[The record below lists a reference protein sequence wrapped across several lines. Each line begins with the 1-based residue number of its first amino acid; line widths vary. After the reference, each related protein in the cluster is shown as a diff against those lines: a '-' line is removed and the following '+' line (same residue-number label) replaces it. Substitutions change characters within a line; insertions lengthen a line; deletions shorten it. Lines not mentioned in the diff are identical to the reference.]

1 MNTVIF
7 RKRTLI
13 TTLIAAFSLLLIAE
27 GVGYLLALKDPPG
40 VAEKN
45 KPSGAALRAKNRAL
59 KARLEELR
67 PKGVHI
73 VVDTAGNTLL
83 IKNGDKVVRKAAVS
97 SGSGNILADPSGERT
112 WVFDTPRGEFTIKS
126 KARNPNW
133 IKPDWAFI
141 EEEEPIPTNYEDRA
155 EPGVLGDYALGFGSG
170 YFLHGTLYT
179 RLLGRNVTHG
189 CVRIGDADLKA
200 LYETVPVGARIYLF

>member
-1 MNTVIF
+1 LNTGIFKKRSVIAA
-7 RKRTLI
+7 
-13 TTLIAAFSLLLIAE
+13 LIAAFVLLLIAE
-27 GVGYLLALKDPPG
+27 GVGYLVALKAPSG

-45 KPSGAALRAKNRAL
+45 KPSGVALKAKNRAL
-59 KARLEELR
+59 KARFEELR

-83 IKNGDKVVRKAAVS
+83 IKNGDKVVRKALVS

-112 WVFDTPRGEFTIKS
+112 WVFDTPRGQFTIKS
-126 KARNPNW
+126 KAKNPNW

-141 EEEEPIPTNYEDRA
+141 EEEQPIPKNYKDRA
-155 EPGVLGDYALGFGSG
+155 EPGVLGDYALGFGNG

-200 LYETVPVGARIYLF
+200 LYETVPLGARIYLF

>member
-1 MNTVIF
+1 MNTGIFKNRSVIAA
-7 RKRTLI
+7 
-13 TTLIAAFSLLLIAE
+13 LIAAFVLLLIAE
-27 GVGYLLALKDPPG
+27 GVGYLVALKTPSG

-45 KPSGAALRAKNRAL
+45 KPSGVALKAKNRAL
-59 KARLEELR
+59 KARFEELR

-83 IKNGDKVVRKAAVS
+83 IKNGEKVVRKALVS

-126 KARNPNW
+126 KAKNPNW

-141 EEEEPIPTNYEDRA
+141 EEEQPIPKNYKDRA
-155 EPGVLGDYALGFGSG
+155 EPGVLGDYALGFGNG

-200 LYETVPVGARIYLF
+200 LYETVPLGARIYLF

>member
-1 MNTVIF
+1 MNTGIFKNRSVIAA
-7 RKRTLI
+7 
-13 TTLIAAFSLLLIAE
+13 LIAAFVLLLIAE
-27 GVGYLLALKDPPG
+27 GVGYLVALKTPSG

-45 KPSGAALRAKNRAL
+45 KPSGVALKAKNRAL
-59 KARLEELR
+59 KARFEELR

-83 IKNGDKVVRKAAVS
+83 IKNGDRVVRKALVS

-126 KARNPNW
+126 KAKNPNW

-141 EEEEPIPTNYEDRA
+141 EEEQPIPKNYKDRA
-155 EPGVLGDYALGFGSG
+155 EPGVLGDYALGFGNG

-200 LYETVPVGARIYLF
+200 LYETVPLGARIYLF

>member
-1 MNTVIF
+1 MNTGIFKNRSVIAA
-7 RKRTLI
+7 
-13 TTLIAAFSLLLIAE
+13 LIAAFVLLLIAE
-27 GVGYLLALKDPPG
+27 GVGYLVALKTPSG

-45 KPSGAALRAKNRAL
+45 KPSGVALKAKNRAL
-59 KARLEELR
+59 KARFEELR

-83 IKNGDKVVRKAAVS
+83 IKNGDKVVRKALVS

-126 KARNPNW
+126 KAKNPNW

-141 EEEEPIPTNYEDRA
+141 EEEQPIPKNYKDRA
-155 EPGVLGDYALGFGSG
+155 EPGVLGDYALGFGNG

-200 LYETVPVGARIYLF
+200 LYETVPLGARIYLF

>member
-1 MNTVIF
+1 MNTGIFKKRSVIAA
-7 RKRTLI
+7 
-13 TTLIAAFSLLLIAE
+13 LIAAFVLLLIAE
-27 GVGYLLALKDPPG
+27 GVGYLVALKAPSG

-45 KPSGAALRAKNRAL
+45 KPSGVALKAKNRAL
-59 KARLEELR
+59 KARFEELR

-83 IKNGDKVVRKAAVS
+83 IKNGDKVVRKALVS

-126 KARNPNW
+126 KAKNPNW

-141 EEEEPIPTNYEDRA
+141 EEEQPIPKNYKDRA
-155 EPGVLGDYALGFGSG
+155 EPGVLGDYALGFGNG

-200 LYETVPVGARIYLF
+200 LYETVPLGARIYLF

>member
-1 MNTVIF
+1 MNTGIFKKRRVIAA
-7 RKRTLI
+7 
-13 TTLIAAFSLLLIAE
+13 LIAAFVLLLIAE
-27 GVGYLLALKDPPG
+27 GVGYLVALKTPSG

-45 KPSGAALRAKNRAL
+45 KPSGVALKAKNRAL
-59 KARLEELR
+59 KARFEELR

-83 IKNGDKVVRKAAVS
+83 IKNGEKVVRKALVS

-126 KARNPNW
+126 KAKNPNW

-141 EEEEPIPTNYEDRA
+141 EEEQPIPKNYKDRA
-155 EPGVLGDYALGFGSG
+155 EPGVLGDYALGFGNG

-200 LYETVPVGARIYLF
+200 LYETVPLGARIYLF

>member
-1 MNTVIF
+1 MFKKRSVIAA
-7 RKRTLI
+7 
-13 TTLIAAFSLLLIAE
+13 LIAAFVLLLIAE
-27 GVGYLLALKDPPG
+27 GVGYLVAWKTPSG

-45 KPSGAALRAKNRAL
+45 KPSGVALKAKNRAL
-59 KARLEELR
+59 KARFEELR

-83 IKNGDKVVRKAAVS
+83 IKNGDKVVRKALVS

-126 KARNPNW
+126 KAKNPNW

-141 EEEEPIPTNYEDRA
+141 EEEQPIPKNYKDRA
-155 EPGVLGDYALGFGSG
+155 EPGVLGDYALGFGNG

-200 LYETVPVGARIYLF
+200 LYETVPLGARIYLF

>member
-1 MNTVIF
+1 MNTGIFKKRRVIAA
-7 RKRTLI
+7 
-13 TTLIAAFSLLLIAE
+13 LIAAFVLLLIAE
-27 GVGYLLALKDPPG
+27 GVGYLVALKTPSG

-45 KPSGAALRAKNRAL
+45 KPSGVALKAKNRAL
-59 KARLEELR
+59 KARFEELR

-83 IKNGDKVVRKAAVS
+83 IKNGDKVVRKALVS

-126 KARNPNW
+126 KAKNPNW

-141 EEEEPIPTNYEDRA
+141 EEEQPIPKNYKDRA
-155 EPGVLGDYALGFGSG
+155 EPGVLGDYALGFGNG

-200 LYETVPVGARIYLF
+200 LYETVPLGARIYLF

>member
-1 MNTVIF
+1 MNTGIFKKRSVIAA
-7 RKRTLI
+7 
-13 TTLIAAFSLLLIAE
+13 LIAAFVLLLIAE
-27 GVGYLLALKDPPG
+27 GVGYLVALKAPSG

-45 KPSGAALRAKNRAL
+45 KPSGVALKAKNRAL
-59 KARLEELR
+59 KARFEELR

-83 IKNGDKVVRKAAVS
+83 IKNGDKVVRKALVS

-112 WVFDTPRGEFTIKS
+112 WVFDTPRGQFTIKS
-126 KARNPNW
+126 KAKNPNW

-141 EEEEPIPTNYEDRA
+141 EEEQPIPKNYKDRA
-155 EPGVLGDYALGFGSG
+155 EPGVLGDYALGFGNG

-200 LYETVPVGARIYLF
+200 LYETVPLGARIYLF

>member
-1 MNTVIF
+1 MNTGIFKKRRVIAA
-7 RKRTLI
+7 
-13 TTLIAAFSLLLIAE
+13 LIAAFVLLLIAE
-27 GVGYLLALKDPPG
+27 GVGYLVALKTPSG

-45 KPSGAALRAKNRAL
+45 KPSGVALKAKNRAL
-59 KARLEELR
+59 KAKFEELR

-83 IKNGDKVVRKAAVS
+83 IKNGDKVVRKALVS

-126 KARNPNW
+126 KAKNPNW

-141 EEEEPIPTNYEDRA
+141 EEEQPIPKNYKDRA
-155 EPGVLGDYALGFGSG
+155 EPGVLGDYALGFGNG

-200 LYETVPVGARIYLF
+200 LYETVPLGARIYLF

>member
-1 MNTVIF
+1 MNTGIFKKRRVIAA
-7 RKRTLI
+7 
-13 TTLIAAFSLLLIAE
+13 LIAAFVLLLIAE
-27 GVGYLLALKDPPG
+27 GVGYLVALKTPSG

-45 KPSGAALRAKNRAL
+45 KPSGAALKAKNRAL
-59 KARLEELR
+59 KARFEELR

-83 IKNGDKVVRKAAVS
+83 IKNGEKVVRKALVS

-126 KARNPNW
+126 KAKNPNW

-141 EEEEPIPTNYEDRA
+141 EEEQPIPKNYKDRA
-155 EPGVLGDYALGFGSG
+155 EPGVLGDYALGFGNG

-200 LYETVPVGARIYLF
+200 LYETVPLGARIYLF

>member
-1 MNTVIF
+1 MNTGIF
-7 RKRTLI
+7 KKRSV
-13 TTLIAAFSLLLIAE
+13 IAALLAAFVLLLIAE
-27 GVGYLLALKDPPG
+27 GVGYLVALKAPSG

-45 KPSGAALRAKNRAL
+45 KPSGVALKAKNRAL
-59 KARLEELR
+59 KARFEELR

-83 IKNGDKVVRKAAVS
+83 IKNGDKVVRKALVS

-112 WVFDTPRGEFTIKS
+112 WVFDTPRGQFTIKS
-126 KARNPNW
+126 KAKNPNW

-141 EEEEPIPTNYEDRA
+141 EEEQPIPKNYKDRA
-155 EPGVLGDYALGFGSG
+155 EPGVLGDYALGFGNG

-200 LYETVPVGARIYLF
+200 LYETVPLGARIYLF